1 MEIEQLRKYE
11 KLKIK
16 MRKVE
21 LEVTFL
27 TNYQTYNVTP
37 KLLTIDL
44 PNVSSYD
51 LYFIKKRLLRSAVNT
66 RNKEL
71 RSYKRYL
78 LNQEWEIGRV
88 FSLPIS

>member
-16 MRKVE
+16 MRKAE

>member
-1 MEIEQLRKYE
+1 MKIGQLRKYE
-11 KLKIK
+11 KLQIK
-16 MRKVE
+16 MRKAE

-37 KLLTIDL
+37 KLLAIDL
-44 PNVSSYD
+44 PNVSSYN
-51 LYFIKKRLLRSAVNT
+51 LHFIKKRLLRSAVNI
-66 RNKEL
+66 RNKVL

-78 LNQEWEIGRV
+78 LNQEWEIGRA